1 MLAHRLKHR
10 TNIKAT
16 LDRNVTSVLLF
27 VLIFY
32 SKESDIVTQFLA
44 SKGGGRWSFCQEE
57 IIYFNPARQHA
68 DNF

>member
-44 SKGGGRWSFCQEE
+44 SKGGGGWSFCQE
-57 IIYFNPARQHA
+57 
-68 DNF
+68 